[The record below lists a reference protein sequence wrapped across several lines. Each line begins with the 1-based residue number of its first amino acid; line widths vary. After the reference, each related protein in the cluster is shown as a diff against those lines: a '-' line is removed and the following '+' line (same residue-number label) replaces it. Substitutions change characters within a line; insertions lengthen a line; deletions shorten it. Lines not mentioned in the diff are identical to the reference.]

1 MPPEAAISAEAGRA
15 EAERPL
21 WALAADARAKR
32 NGWLVALEAGMVGIA
47 DLLAAAAEPDGR
59 ALRQL
64 VLADVLYAAM
74 RFKYPA
80 SPSYARR
87 ASRAILAEVLT
98 RAGAPG
104 ARGVKLSWLLWSRSG
119 GRRVDALAEALGRDT
134 RKPPSERWPY

>member
-1 MPPEAAISAEAGRA
+1 VPLEAALSAEARRD
-15 EAERPL
+15 EADRPL

-32 NGWLVALEAGMVGIA
+32 SGWLVALASGMVGIA
-47 DLLAAAAEPDGR
+47 DVLAAAAGTDGR

-64 VLADVLYAAM
+64 ALADVLYAAM

-87 ASRAILAEVLT
+87 ASRAILAEVLSRT
-98 RAGAPG
+98 GAPG
-104 ARGVKLSWLLWSRSG
+104 ARGVKLSWLLSSRSG
-119 GRRVDALAEALGRDT
+119 GRRIDALAEALGRDN